1 MRARTINI
9 ALLEHGEVG
18 LIATSGSHILQTVKY
33 LHILTVL
40 LEAELVTREA
50 QYNEAMRVSRLQLV
64 ELGVIP
70 RGRASERSD
79 VLDQHHSASVDI
91 EVHFVAVQGDGCEVV
106 ERLDCLSHSARQTGA
121 CVALAAIAPTAKR
134 QQQRILQTL
143 R

>member
-1 MRARTINI
+1 MRARTINF

-33 LHILTVL
+33 LHILAVL

-50 QYNEAMRVSRLQLV
+50 QYNEAMRMARLQLV
-64 ELGVIP
+64 ELGIIP
-70 RGRASERSD
+70 RGRASEGSD
-79 VLDQHHSASVDI
+79 VLDQHHFASVDI
-91 EVHFVAVQGDGCEVV
+91 EVHFVPVQGDGCEVV
-106 ERLDCLSHSARQTGA
+106 ERLDCLRHGARRTGA
-121 CVALAAIAPTAKR
+121 CVTLAAISPTAER